1 MSNEPLVMSS
11 KAGNKMQGSSGAGEQ
26 GRNVRSLLLFTF
38 LPLCLFTFFA
48 LTGFAATDPQTV
60 LKTIVDNQRGG
71 AMRATLTLNVA
82 RPDRQ
87 TQYVLD
93 IVSDGDKR
101 ALSRVKAP
109 AREAGQ
115 AFLRDGENILIYN
128 PTLKRV
134 LRLPPSG
141 RSDSFLGSDLSYS
154 DLAGRDMEQDYTP
167 KITAEDAETLTLEL
181 IPKPDAPT
189 PYGKV
194 TLKAKAKG
202 YVPLEVTYFDQRN
215 QAVRKISFSQFAEV
229 GSRSF
234 PVQMSIEDLLRPGN
248 RTTLVYSNFKF
259 GVSLPESCFGQ
270 RALETGC

>member
-1 MSNEPLVMSS
+1 MNYLI
-11 KAGNKMQGSSGAGEQ
+11 AGGKILGLIACCALLAGYAHAQ
-26 GRNVRSLLLFTF
+26 R
-38 LPLCLFTFFA
+38 
-48 LTGFAATDPQTV
+48 DPRAV
-60 LKTIVDNQRGG
+60 LKSVVDNQRGG
-71 AMRATLTLNVA
+71 TLRATLTLNVV

-93 IVSDGDKR
+93 IVSDGNQR

-128 PTLKRV
+128 PALKRV

-154 DLAGRDMEQDYTP
+154 DLAGRDLEHDYTP
-167 KITAEDAETLTLEL
+167 KVASEDAETLTLEL
-181 IPKPDAPT
+181 TPRPDAPT

-194 TLKAKAKG
+194 TLKARLKG
-202 YVPLEVTYFDQRN
+202 FVPLEVTYFDQRN
-215 QAVRKISFSQFAEV
+215 QAVRRISFSQFAEA
-229 GSRSF
+229 GGRTF
-234 PVQMSIEDLLRPGN
+234 PVQMAIEDLLRPGN
-248 RTTLVYSNFKF
+248 RTTLVYSGYQF
-259 GVSLPESCFGQ
+259 GVSLPQGCFTQ